1 MTRIKKQQPKTLI
14 ALVVLCLFASACGS
28 TSDGALDAGAEA
40 QSDET
45 TEVGDDAE
53 DMDDMDHSNDD
64 MDGMAMGDADA
75 TPASEVVGADITKAS
90 FALLDSSPEGFEQ
103 LDGVATIARYEGT
116 TITIEFT
123 GLQPGLDYISHLH
136 AGSCDESGGPH
147 FKFDPDGADAPPNEI
162 HLTFT
167 STPEGLGFMTAENDM
182 AVADEG
188 QSVVVH
194 LAGQMSDK
202 IACAQL

>member
-90 FALLDSSPEGFEQ
+90 FA
-103 LDGVATIARYEGT
+103 
-116 TITIEFT
+116 
-123 GLQPGLDYISHLH
+123 
-136 AGSCDESGGPH
+136 
-147 FKFDPDGADAPPNEI
+147 
-162 HLTFT
+162 
-167 STPEGLGFMTAENDM
+167 
-182 AVADEG
+182 
-188 QSVVVH
+188 
-194 LAGQMSDK
+194 
-202 IACAQL
+202 